1 MLFFI
6 QQMTDEVSGVET
18 SISRE
23 HAELAGTVQD
33 RAGERREGAE
43 SADRPFASAR

>member
-1 MLFFI
+1 MLFLI

-23 HAELAGTVQD
+23 RAELAGEDQD
-33 RAGERREGAE
+33 NLQSEPVE
-43 SADRPFASAR
+43 SNDRQFASVR